1 MFFLCPFNYNY
12 KIPIQNRSLYNL
24 FINNNNNNQQY
35 IIFGNYKTYIFKIY
49 LIYFSANIYLY
60 IYLNQNNII
69 LKLYIYIEFNYY

>member
-35 IIFGNYKTYIFKIY
+35 IIFGNYKT
-49 LIYFSANIYLY
+49 
-60 IYLNQNNII
+60 
-69 LKLYIYIEFNYY
+69 